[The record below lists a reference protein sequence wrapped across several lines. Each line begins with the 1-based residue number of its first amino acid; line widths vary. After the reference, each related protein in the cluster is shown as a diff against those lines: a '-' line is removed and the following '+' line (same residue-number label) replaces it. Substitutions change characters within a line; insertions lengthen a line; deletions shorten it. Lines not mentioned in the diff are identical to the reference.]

1 MVKSKNTN
9 LLIMKIKIIRQEM
22 AAIVSFLNNLPPS
35 HAFCSSAFATSFHC
49 LKQIIASPQSA
60 PQSPYL
66 LTLSEPIDP
75 IMLQK
80 DTLPLLLL
88 HQMQLHHHLENI
100 STVFSTSLPLIF
112 SSCGSNY
119 QFDTVTL
126 NSTVV

>member
-9 LLIMKIKIIRQEM
+9 LLIMKIKIIQQEM

-35 HAFCSSAFATSFHC
+35 HAFCFSAFATSFHC
-49 LKQIIASPQSA
+49 LKQIIASPLSA

-75 IMLQK
+75 IMLQ

-88 HQMQLHHHLENI
+88 HQMQLHHHFENI

-112 SSCGSNY
+112 SSCGGNY

-126 NSTVV
+126 TSTVI